1 MDQKER
7 EKLQSKVVELTESL
21 SNLKPGTEEFDSTV
35 KAIHEIGSKVNESLK
50 IECDYDEKV
59 CASEREVA
67 LKKEQFEAEMAFK
80 KEDLEA
86 RKADEKA
93 RRRNNLIVEGKN
105 AGVEIF
111 GIVFPLACYWKFMK
125 EGFKFE
131 QTNIVSSAT
140 LRNLLR
146 FIKPKK

>member
-1 MDQKER
+1 MDRKER
-7 EKLQSKVVELTESL
+7 EVLQNKVMELTESL
-21 SNLKPGTEEFDSTV
+21 SKLKPGTDEFKDTV
-35 KAIHEIGSKVNESLK
+35 KAINEISSKVNESLK
-50 IECDYDEKV
+50 IEYDYDERV
-59 CASEREVA
+59 CSSEREVA
-67 LKKEQFEAEMAFK
+67 LKKEQYEAELAFK
-80 KEDLEA
+80 KEELEA

-93 RRRNNLIVEGKN
+93 KRHTNLIVEGKN

-131 QTNIVSSAT
+131 QTNIVSSQT
-140 LRNLLR
+140 FRNLLR